1 MRFDKYDLFLSLRRT
16 VVPLVVG
23 AVAASSLSPWLPS
36 ALVAEWTTVL
46 LAAAYYAAL
55 RVLELRVPAAG
66 LLLGGRAIPRYED
79 PEAERRAFEAFLKD
93 LKSMHDWDYSD
104 VEDSDLP

>member
-23 AVAASSLSPWLPS
+23 AGAASALDPWLPGD
-36 ALVAEWTTVL
+36 LVAEWTTAV
-46 LAAAYYAAL
+46 LAAVYYAGL
-55 RVLELRVPAAG
+55 RFLELRVPAAG

-79 PEAERRAFEAFLKD
+79 PEAERRAFEDFLK
-93 LKSMHDWDYSD
+93 KMREYDYAD
-104 VEDSDLP
+104 IEDTDLP

>member
-23 AVAASSLSPWLPS
+23 AVAASALDPWLP
-36 ALVAEWTTVL
+36 ADLVAEWTTAV
-46 LAAAYYAAL
+46 LAAAYYAGL
-55 RVLELRVPAAG
+55 RLLELRLPAVG

-79 PEAERRAFEAFLKD
+79 PEAERRAFEQFLKD
-93 LKSMHDWDYSD
+93 LQNMYDYPD
-104 VEDSDLP
+104 IEDTDLP

>member
-23 AVAASSLSPWLPS
+23 AVAASALGPWLPMDV
-36 ALVAEWTTVL
+36 VAEWTTVL
-46 LAAAYYAAL
+46 LATAYYAAL

-79 PEAERRAFEAFLKD
+79 PEAERRAFEAFLND
-93 LKSMHDWDYSD
+93 LRDTYDYSD
-104 VEDSDLP
+104 LEDTDLP

>member
-23 AVAASSLSPWLPS
+23 AVAASALDPWLPGD
-36 ALVAEWTTVL
+36 LVAEWTTAV
-46 LAAAYYAAL
+46 LAAVYYAGL
-55 RVLELRVPAAG
+55 RFLELRVPAAG

-79 PEAERRAFEAFLKD
+79 PEAERRAFEQFLKD
-93 LKSMHDWDYSD
+93 LRDMYDEPI
-104 VEDSDLP
+104 EDTDLP

>member
-23 AVAASSLSPWLPS
+23 AVAASALGPWLPS
-36 ALVAEWTTVL
+36 ELVAEWTTVA
-46 LAAAYYAAL
+46 LASVYYAGL

-66 LLLGGRAIPRYED
+66 MLLGGRAIPRYED
-79 PEAERRAFEAFLKD
+79 PEAERRAFEDFLKAMREYDYAD
-93 LKSMHDWDYSD
+93 L
-104 VEDSDLP
+104 EDTDLP

>member
-23 AVAASSLSPWLPS
+23 AVAASALDPWLPGD
-36 ALVAEWTTVL
+36 LVAEWATAV
-46 LAAAYYAAL
+46 LAAVYYAGL
-55 RVLELRVPAAG
+55 RFLELRVPAAG

-79 PEAERRAFEAFLKD
+79 PEAERRAFEQFLKD
-93 LKSMHDWDYSD
+93 LQAMYDEPI
-104 VEDSDLP
+104 EDTDLP

>member
-23 AVAASSLSPWLPS
+23 AVAASALDPWLPGD
-36 ALVAEWTTVL
+36 LVAEWTTAV
-46 LAAAYYAAL
+46 LAAVYYAGL
-55 RVLELRVPAAG
+55 RLIELRVPSAG

-93 LKSMHDWDYSD
+93 LKNMY
-104 VEDSDLP
+104 EDGPIEDTDLP

>member
-23 AVAASSLSPWLPS
+23 AVAASALDPWLPGD
-36 ALVAEWTTVL
+36 LVAEWTTVV
-46 LAAAYYAAL
+46 LATIYYAGL
-55 RVLELRVPAAG
+55 RVLELRVPQVG

-79 PEAERRAFEAFLKD
+79 PEAERRAFEAFLRD
-93 LKSMHDWDYSD
+93 LRDMYDEPI
-104 VEDSDLP
+104 EDTDLP